1 MKKVLAALFL
11 CLSLAACGAGEH
23 YDETGTPQA
32 APEKRTTTTGTVM
45 VRDSGTTAQ

>member
-1 MKKVLAALFL
+1 MKPLFAALVCTFA
-11 CLSLAACGAGEH
+11 LSACGAGEH

-45 VRDSGTTAQ
+45 VRSQE